1 MMAIDH
7 FEDDK
12 GKARMDQM
20 GDLGMM
26 DVDAPSAPRVGA
38 HLPWVEKYRPAGLEE
53 VVSHHDI
60 IATCTLD
67 FNPLIW
73 CLIMSFQVKRFVHE
87 GKLPHLMFYGPPG
100 TGKTSTAVALVNTIY
115 GPNHSGKVLELNASD
130 ERGIDVVREQIK
142 SFAATRNLAFGR
154 QEDDSSFK
162 LIILDESDAMTST
175 AQNALRRVMEKYV
188 KHVRFILMC
197 NYASQ
202 LIPAIQS
209 RCTRFRFA
217 PIGREAALERL
228 EAVIKA
234 EGLNVSSGAKAALV
248 ELSKG
253 DMRRVLNVLQAAAS
267 TLESTGELIG
277 EELVYAVT
285 ATPHPSELGR
295 ILECLLNSTSFAV
308 SLGTLRRIQAEHAIA
323 LQDIVAA
330 LFERVNGL
338 KLPAPMRVYLTQQ
351 LAELE
356 YRLTIGT
363 SEGIQLASLV
373 GIFLLARELA

>member
-1 MMAIDH
+1 M
-7 FEDDK
+7 
-12 GKARMDQM
+12 
-20 GDLGMM
+20 
-26 DVDAPSAPRVGA
+26 
-38 HLPWVEKYRPAGLEE
+38 
-53 VVSHHDI
+53 
-60 IATCTLD
+60 
-67 FNPLIW
+67 
-73 CLIMSFQVKRFVHE
+73 KRFVHE

-142 SFAATRNLAFGR
+142 SFAATRNLAFGKQ
-154 QEDDSSFK
+154 QEDDSSSFK

-188 KHVRFILMC
+188 KHVRFILIC

-228 EAVIKA
+228 EAVVKA

-267 TLESTGELIG
+267 TLESSSEVIG
-277 EELVYAVT
+277 EDLVYAVT
-285 ATPHPSELGR
+285 ATPHPSELDR

-308 SLGTLRRIQAEHAIA
+308 GLSTLRKIQAEHAIA

-363 SEGIQLASLV
+363 SESIQLASLV